1 MSRGERE
8 TETPRDTHTPTLQG
22 SKNFLKNF
30 QKPLDKSSKVWYNK
44 YVIKRKKDV
53 NVKMNIHINI
63 SVNLILLFLIVVCN
77 LNIPVWIVFSI
88 ELISCIVSSIYQTKK
103 ERG

>member
-1 MSRGERE
+1 
-8 TETPRDTHTPTLQG
+8 
-22 SKNFLKNF
+22 
-30 QKPLDKSSKVWYNK
+30 
-44 YVIKRKKDV
+44 
-53 NVKMNIHINI
+53 MNIHINI

>member
-1 MSRGERE
+1 
-8 TETPRDTHTPTLQG
+8 
-22 SKNFLKNF
+22 
-30 QKPLDKSSKVWYNK
+30 
-44 YVIKRKKDV
+44 
-53 NVKMNIHINI
+53 MNIHINI

-103 ERG
+103 KRG